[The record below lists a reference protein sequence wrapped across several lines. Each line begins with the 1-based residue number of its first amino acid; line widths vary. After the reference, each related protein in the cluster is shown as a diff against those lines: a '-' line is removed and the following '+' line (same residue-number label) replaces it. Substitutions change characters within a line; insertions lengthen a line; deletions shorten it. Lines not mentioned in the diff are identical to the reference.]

1 MTAIGETS
9 PGSCTQEV
17 GEERIEK
24 VERCGEY
31 KPGGVHGVE

>member
-1 MTAIGETS
+1 MTEIGETS

-17 GEERIEK
+17 GGERIEK
-24 VERCGEY
+24 GGEY